1 MHNLDS
7 EFIDIID
14 LVDFTFSSNF
24 VEKWSFK
31 YGRRLA
37 RLFQI
42 KIMKSLESRKVL
54 KMSMLYKFLVT
65 DSGFSPEVVKDFL
78 LDVDYE
84 IYSPIISGSL
94 EAN

>member
-1 MHNLDS
+1 MENLDA
-7 EFIDIID
+7 EFIDVID
-14 LVDFTFSSNF
+14 LVDFTFSLSF
-24 VEKWSFK
+24 IEKWSHK

-54 KMSMLYKFLVT
+54 KLSMLYKFLVT
-65 DSGFSPEVVKDFL
+65 DSGFSPDVVKAFL

-94 EAN
+94 EAV